1 MAEALNSE
9 NISNL
14 PFMEETYDWDAILE
28 EKGEPDESDC
38 SSSGD
43 DDDDDDDNSNGIQN
57 SFCSYQITMN
67 IVM

>member
-1 MAEALNSE
+1 MIWSVQIAGSNNQINQKALNSE

-38 SSSGD
+38 SR
-43 DDDDDDDNSNGIQN
+43 
-57 SFCSYQITMN
+57 
-67 IVM
+67 